1 MRMLS
6 SRPRLCA
13 SFASYWLTRRKRPGK
28 ICRYGQFCP
37 SVQACSERLLQDCPL
52 KSVVFPGIS
61 MARRSHSQWRIA
73 VMGVARRS
81 KVEDLSGEQ
90 RMPGVQSARVFQAAC
105 AALLALVLPVL
116 PATATSRIKDLA
128 NIEGVRQN
136 QLIGYGLVVG
146 LNGTGDTLNNIPF
159 TRQSLQAMLERLGVN
174 IRGQT
179 LRTGNVAAVMV
190 TANLPAFGTQG
201 TRIDV
206 TASALGD
213 AKSLQGGT
221 LLVTPLLGADGNVYA
236 VAQGSLAIGGFQAE
250 GEAAKIVRGVPTVG
264 RIANGAIIE
273 REIEFAL
280 NRLNQLRLA
289 LRNADFTTAKRIASA
304 VNDFIGSPTAEPLD
318 SSTVQVT
325 IPKKFQ
331 GNVVALLT
339 EIEQLQVEPD
349 LTAKVVI
356 DERSGII
363 VMGRDVRVSMIAVAQ
378 GNLTVTI
385 SEAPQVSQPNPFS
398 RGETTKVVPRTS
410 IGVQEDGKK
419 LALVKDG
426 VSLQQLVDGLNAL
439 GIGPRDL
446 IAILQAIKAAGAIQA
461 DIEVM

>member
-1 MRMLS
+1 
-6 SRPRLCA
+6 
-13 SFASYWLTRRKRPGK
+13 
-28 ICRYGQFCP
+28 
-37 SVQACSERLLQDCPL
+37 
-52 KSVVFPGIS
+52 
-61 MARRSHSQWRIA
+61 
-73 VMGVARRS
+73 
-81 KVEDLSGEQ
+81 
-90 RMPGVQSARVFQAAC
+90 
-105 AALLALVLPVL
+105 
-116 PATATSRIKDLA
+116 
-128 NIEGVRQN
+128 VRQN

-159 TRQSLQAMLERLGVN
+159 TKQSLQAMLERLGVN
-174 IRGQT
+174 IRGAQ

-206 TASALGD
+206 TVSALGD

-250 GEAAKIVRGVPTVG
+250 GDAAKITRGVPTVG

-273 REIEFAL
+273 REIEFQL
-280 NRLNQLRLA
+280 NRLQQVRLA
-289 LRNADFTTAKRIASA
+289 LRNADFTTAKRIAAA
-304 VNDFIGSPTAEPLD
+304 VNDFIGAPTAEPLD
-318 SSTVQVT
+318 SSTVQVSV
-325 IPKKFQ
+325 PKSFQ
-331 GNVVALLT
+331 GNVVSLLT
-339 EIEQLQVEPD
+339 EIEQLQIEPD
-349 LTAKVVI
+349 LAAKIVI

-363 VMGRDVRVSMIAVAQ
+363 VMGRDVRVSMVAVAQ

-385 SEAPQVSQPNPFS
+385 SETPQVSQPAPFS
-398 RGETTKVVPRTS
+398 RGETRTVARTR
-410 IGVQEDGKK
+410 IGVQEEGKK
-419 LALVKDG
+419 LALVKEG